1 MELIPLKRS
10 AEYDDLESEFKA
22 LFLSLYRQYVSDD
35 LSELMLYG
43 MPHLSSDEV
52 ISMHLGRDGLA
63 MLRDTTNERI
73 RYLFHA
79 WRYNNPQRGTAFL
92 DTYLRTLFGP
102 TFQIN
107 QLWCPVDGV
116 YPHDAV
122 SEAEVIAL
130 GESTDDYFLTS
141 RLQVDIDTEIVPL
154 RIAEAAKTAVS
165 AKFVLDVRLAKTISL
180 VYKVA
185 MLGWGIQVVRAAGK
199 ALYHQREIIASVTV
213 GGGMY
218 AVGSGDAIKLVH
230 TGGSQVVRAP
240 EVRSTV
246 RTGPAS
252 RPGAATMIFSS
263 IPRVDMQTY
272 PK

>member
-43 MPHLSSDEV
+43 MPHLSADEV

-92 DTYLRTLFGP
+92 EIYLRTLFGP

-107 QLWCPVDGV
+107 QLWCPVEGI
-116 YPHDAV
+116 YPVDAI
-122 SEAEVIAL
+122 SEPEVIAL
-130 GESTDDYFLTS
+130 GHSTDDYFLTS

-154 RIAEAAKTAVS
+154 RILEAAKTAVS
-165 AKFVLDVRLAKTISL
+165 AKFVLDVRLAKTISI
-180 VYKVA
+180 VYRVA
-185 MLGWGIQVVRAAGK
+185 FLAWGVQIVRAAGYS
-199 ALYHQREIIASVTV
+199 LYNQREIIASVTV

-218 AVGSGDAIKLVH
+218 AVGSGEGVKVVKSA
-230 TGGSQVVRAP
+230 GGQVIRAP
-240 EVRSTV
+240 EVRSSV
-246 RTGPAS
+246 STGPAN
-252 RPGAATMIFSS
+252 RPGAATMIYSV